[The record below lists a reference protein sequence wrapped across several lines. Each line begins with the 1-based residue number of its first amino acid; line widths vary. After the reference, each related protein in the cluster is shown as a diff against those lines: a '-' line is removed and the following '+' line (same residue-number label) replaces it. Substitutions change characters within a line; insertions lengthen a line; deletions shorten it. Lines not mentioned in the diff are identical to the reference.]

1 MAQSQNSTV
10 DLATPATCL
19 MGLTSHGNVMV
30 GNKAFEYYNERNPED
45 YIQIPWDEVD
55 YIAAEVLRG
64 TKKITRFAIFTKDN
78 GHFTF
83 STRDD
88 KETLRAVRKYVDE
101 VVTVSEDEIAAAIL
115 ALMEKQ
121 KLVAEG
127 AGAVT
132 VAAAMFGKLP
142 IAGKKVCCLISGGN
156 IDVNIL
162 NRVITRGLVMSGR
175 KANLTIALEDKP
187 GQLERVA
194 AIVSRCGS
202 NVVSV
207 LHDGSDPNMPISSCF
222 LKLVLE
228 TRDHAQIEQIRQELT
243 KEGFQLVAERV

>member
-55 YIAAEVLRG
+55 YIAVEVLRG

-101 VVTVSEDEIAAAIL
+101 DR
-115 ALMEKQ
+115 
-121 KLVAEG
+121 LVRSPD
-127 AGAVT
+127 
-132 VAAAMFGKLP
+132 F
-142 IAGKKVCCLISGGN
+142 
-156 IDVNIL
+156 IDVTTKGAKSIPCCHQKPL
-162 NRVITRGLVMSGR
+162 SQRRLVIKERSPCDAVSHGARSR
-175 KANLTIALEDKP
+175 KCIPEFVRRFRDA
-187 GQLERVA
+187 
-194 AIVSRCGS
+194 
-202 NVVSV
+202 VSV
-207 LHDGSDPNMPISSCF
+207 LSASLGKLCPIF
-222 LKLVLE
+222 
-228 TRDHAQIEQIRQELT
+228 
-243 KEGFQLVAERV
+243 